1 MGATGQAEG
10 SMATTTC
17 LSMVVVAMSD
27 GRIFNGLPEDK
38 SYKQPTWHHM
48 LPHLLTLHSARLP
61 AFSFFPGGSRGGTHP
76 SVLRDIYGHWTL
88 HLLGNMFTHGM
99 QEHFCSFEHCSS
111 VLQTNECITFC
122 LMWDNI

>member
-38 SYKQPTWHHM
+38 SYKQTYMASYAAPFAV
-48 LPHLLTLHSARLP
+48 SALCQV
-61 AFSFFPGGSRGGTHP
+61 A
-76 SVLRDIYGHWTL
+76 
-88 HLLGNMFTHGM
+88 
-99 QEHFCSFEHCSS
+99 
-111 VLQTNECITFC
+111 CI
-122 LMWDNI
+122 